1 MTKMKTKY
9 IFLAIAASVA
19 FVSCNRFLEIPS
31 ATKFDS
37 DTVFQTEARAEM
49 AVMGAYQVGWSD
61 EICYQLGMGTDE
73 VYSTE
78 GVTNSKYQLGNY
90 VLSAGRTG
98 GCFSTFYKAV
108 EQANVCIQGLSN
120 MSEQTDN
127 VKRLLGES
135 YALRAASYLNL
146 LRYWGDVP
154 YMTEPVA
161 NQESFYS
168 SRESRDVIYDGIVA
182 DLQEAVS
189 LLPWKSEIANFTPE
203 RYCKESAYG
212 LLARVALYAAGY
224 SLRWDLDSYAEYSL
238 KIAKRDDAARV
249 KELNKIAM
257 DACKAVMDRGS
268 FSLSPKYDDIFR
280 DLVNGRYNQES
291 MLEQGKYGN
300 NVKCNVGYTN
310 GASCH
315 ASSMFGKA
323 FPQMRINPI
332 LYFDYAEGDTRRD
345 VTICQY
351 AVDANSDLYE
361 MPYGCFYIGKF
372 RPNWKST
379 IGTGTSARDINWPWL
394 RYDHILLMYAEASNE
409 YNGAPDAA
417 AQDALRQVRSRA
429 FGGDASKIGTI
440 PTGHDEFLKAII
452 DENRFEFAGE
462 SWRRTELARWGILYE
477 TLTNN
482 KAELMKLAGR
492 EGRYAEVDR
501 YRIFKPVE
509 GKWLFPDNNIPYTA
523 LKTLQL
529 TKAEI
534 DAYKAEGYV
543 VVDMQDSVS
552 PCTHADGNEIM
563 SYGVFETATDG
574 VRVYKGKD
582 GYEKNV
588 RYVNL
593 FGGLVHKHSEIL
605 PLATN
610 VMDVNVGLK
619 EQQVPGY

>member
-1 MTKMKTKY
+1 MKTKY
-9 IFLAIAASVA
+9 IFLAIAASA
-19 FVSCNRFLEIPS
+19 ALVSCNEFLEIPS

-49 AVMGAYQVGWSD
+49 AVLGAYQVGWSD
-61 EICYQLGMGTDE
+61 EIWYQLGMGTDE

-108 EQANVCIQGLSN
+108 EQANNCIEGLRA
-120 MSEQTDN
+120 MPDQTDN

-135 YALRAASYLNL
+135 LALRAASYLNL

-161 NQESFYS
+161 KQSSFYS
-168 SRESRDVIYDGIVA
+168 SRESRDVVYDGIVK
-182 DLQEAVS
+182 DLQEAVD

-224 SLRWDLDSYAEYSL
+224 SLRWDLDTYAESSL

-257 DACKAVMDRGS
+257 DACKAVIDRRS

-291 MLEQGKYGN
+291 MLEQGKYGT

-351 AVDANSDLYE
+351 AVDAGSNLYE

-394 RYDHILLMYAEASNE
+394 RYDHILLMYAEAANE
-409 YNGAPDAA
+409 YNGAPTTEAIN
-417 AQDALRQVRSRA
+417 ALKAVRTRA
-429 FGGDASKIGTI
+429 FGGDASKIGNI

-477 TLTNN
+477 TLTQN

-501 YRIFKPVE
+501 YRVFKPVKGE
-509 GKWLFPDNNIPYTA
+509 WLFADNNIPYTA

-529 TKAEI
+529 TKEEI

-563 SYGVFETATDG
+563 SYGVFETAADG

-588 RYVNL
+588 RYTNL
-593 FGGLVHKHSEIL
+593 FGGLTRQHSEIL

-610 VMDVNVGLK
+610 VMDVNIGLK

>member
-19 FVSCNRFLEIPS
+19 LVSCNQFLEIPS

-61 EICYQLGMGTDE
+61 EIWYQLGMGTDE

-224 SLRWDLDSYAEYSL
+224 SLRWDLDSYAESSL
-238 KIAKRDDAARV
+238 KIAKRDDAACV